1 MGELRLLFV
10 SRQVIVIFTCCK
22 ASQAVFIYVQAK
34 GIDAS
39 ERHIDSEV
47 ELETIEEQGIVD
59 VLTHDVGGPLLWDL
73 CQLVC
78 NDDTLPLG
86 GCSRLRDPKLLL
98 IFLHLRL

>member
-1 MGELRLLFV
+1 MCELRLLFV
-10 SRQVIVIFTCCK
+10 SRQVIVILSCCK
-22 ASQAVFIYVQAK
+22 PSQAVFIYVQAK
-34 GIDAS
+34 GVNAS

-47 ELETIEEQGIVD
+47 EFETIEEQGIVD

-78 NDDTLPLG
+78 NDYTLPLG
-86 GCSRLRDPKLLL
+86 GGRWLSDPKLLL